1 VRAARADYVP
11 TSVSSVVIVTD
22 GRDEDVGS
30 IGLANL
36 VITLRKELDPHRP
49 VKVIAIGIGPD
60 ADLGALRVIAT
71 ATNGSAYSA
80 VNPADL
86 QTVLFDAL
94 RRRD

>member
-1 VRAARADYVP
+1 MLP

-36 VITLRKELDPHRP
+36 VITLRKELDPRRP
-49 VKVIAIGIGPD
+49 VKVIGIGIGPD
-60 ADLGALRVIAT
+60 ADLGALQAIAA
-71 ATNGSAYSA
+71 ATDGAAYSA

-94 RRRD
+94 RRRG